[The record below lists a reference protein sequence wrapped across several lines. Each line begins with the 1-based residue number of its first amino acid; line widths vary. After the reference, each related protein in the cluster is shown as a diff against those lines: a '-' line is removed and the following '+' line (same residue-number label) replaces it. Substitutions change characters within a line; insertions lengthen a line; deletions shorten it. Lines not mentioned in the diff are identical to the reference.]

1 MMACAKSF
9 ASFSSILSSSS
20 ATSFILSITVAVL
33 CTSEVYAL
41 SSDVDALPYVLVAS
55 LAAVLSEVY
64 SDSAFDWLVDSTV
77 LVDSLVDV
85 YSLVSVDSDAELI
98 RLSLLTSL

>member
-1 MMACAKSF
+1 M
-9 ASFSSILSSSS
+9 
-20 ATSFILSITVAVL
+20 LSITVAVL

-41 SSDVDALPYVLVAS
+41 SSDVEALPYVLVAS

-64 SDSAFDWLVDSTV
+64 SDSAFDRLVDSTV

-85 YSLVSVDSDAELI
+85 YSLVSVDSDAEP
-98 RLSLLTSL
+98 TSLTLVTSL